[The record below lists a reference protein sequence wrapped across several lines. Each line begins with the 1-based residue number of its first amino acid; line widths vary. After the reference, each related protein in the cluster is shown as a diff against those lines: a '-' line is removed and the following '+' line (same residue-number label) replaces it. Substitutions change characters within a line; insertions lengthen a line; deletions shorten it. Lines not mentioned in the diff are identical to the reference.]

1 MFIVIFLC
9 VFFPCTL
16 QFKGSV
22 IDDRSRARKFSLIC
36 MSTSSAPAHHLYSDL
51 YRYSRSLSIW
61 FIYLLT
67 WRHWFIIKLLN
78 QQLFPTCI
86 PNLVPV
92 FIFTISAN
100 AYLYAVP
107 YGIQFNLPANI
118 YYIVIYFIANNNST
132 LKRWKHHF
140 SCISLTCCGNTVL
153 KVIYSC

>member
-1 MFIVIFLC
+1 MFIVVFVC
-9 VFFPCTL
+9 VFFPYTL

-22 IDDRSRARKFSLIC
+22 IDDRRRARKFSLIC

-86 PNLVPV
+86 PNLVPG
-92 FIFTISAN
+92 FIFIISPN
-100 AYLYAVP
+100 AYTSMISLQNT
-107 YGIQFNLPANI
+107 IQFTCKHLLYSNL
-118 YYIVIYFIANNNST
+118 
-132 LKRWKHHF
+132 L
-140 SCISLTCCGNTVL
+140 
-153 KVIYSC
+153 YSKQ